1 MKQRMGTADVAAE
14 TASLRAKGII
24 GMRLVNVYDITS
36 KIYVFK
42 FAKSGEDSEKL
53 LLLVE
58 SGARFHTIDDM
69 PDKPDVPSNFVLKLR
84 KHLRTRRLEGITQLG
99 VDRIVRLTFG
109 TGEKECHVLLEFYAQ
124 GNIMLTDHHYQ
135 VLTLLRS
142 HRDDAKGIAMMSR
155 HTYPIHSIRL
165 RKPVTR
171 HELDSSVDSG
181 KQETLKIAVSNA
193 IPYGPNVALHCIVQ
207 AGLDPAK
214 KLSNEEEEEGS
225 LKVTETERIALM
237 NSIAGFEKWLDDC
250 EMPGALPGGV
260 IRLSPDGSGYI
271 EFEPLWGDD
280 FVEKPF
286 DTRVLSYPRDYD
298 AAISEYFGRIAAQR
312 NASQQAQREKTAM
325 AKLEAIRKD
334 HQSRV
339 INLQTEV
346 ETAEE
351 KAVAIESNLEK
362 VDAALNAV
370 KDALEGGMDWKE
382 LERLIKEERKAG
394 NPVAALIHSL
404 QLDKGRVTL
413 SLQNPSEGVEE
424 ETRSSCIV
432 QVDVE
437 LSAAANARTYY
448 EARKKFAESNE
459 LALEAAER
467 KVRRQLESLKV
478 ASQSA
483 DKASAAARKHYWFEK
498 FNWFISSENYLVIS
512 GRDAQQNELLVKR
525 YMEKCDV
532 YVHADLHGASSTIVK
547 NIEQGSSA
555 PPIPPLTLAE
565 AGQACVCRS
574 SAWNSKI
581 SSAAWWVYPEQVS
594 KTAPTGE
601 YLTTG
606 SFMIRGR
613 KNYLSAPPLVM
624 GLAFLF
630 RLEPGCIAAHV
641 GERAARSL
649 MNDEQNPIP
658 GVNPTPT
665 ALEEFMEGMPF
676 MDHLI
681 TSSSRQDSNKQDRS
695 NYLKTNNNYRVN
707 SRKDSKGGQR
717 QPAKNDDEKGKDV
730 ETQNKKGPT
739 SRKGKK
745 KMWIQEQDEEEK
757 EIAKS
762 LFGFGASNHHNGN
775 KKDRKAK
782 KEERKER
789 MAMRKALQKSGG
801 SQSNLLPGRASIPED
816 TLALLT
822 AQLHPDDNNASDN
835 NANDDS
841 ASDDSAGDDSAGD
854 DSAGDDNASGDH
866 AVIPDSDAQDST
878 KEKEDFA
885 SLLAEEG
892 IEELEEEMAGRLTQ
906 LDELTGIPR
915 PEDVL
920 LHAIPVCAPYRVV
933 AGYKYKVKLVPGT
946 LKKGKAFRQAVE
958 LLVNGMPIT
967 TGAPARE
974 GALLRAVPESEGI
987 DALVGGVRLQV
998 AGLLKMQQAKKAKGK
1013 NNRSKSS
1020 E

>member
-58 SGARFHTIDDM
+58 SGARFHTIADM

-109 TGEKECHVLLEFYAQ
+109 SGEKECHVLLEFYAQ
-124 GNIMLTDHHYQ
+124 GNIMLTNHHYQ

-171 HELDSSVDSG
+171 HDLDSSVDSG
-181 KQETLKIAVSNA
+181 KQESLKVAVSNA

-214 KLSNEEEEEGS
+214 QLSNEKEDAS
-225 LKVTETERIALM
+225 LKVTEAERVALM
-237 NSIAGFEKWLDDC
+237 DSIAGFEKWLDDC

-271 EFEPLWGDD
+271 EFEPLWRDD
-280 FVEKPF
+280 SVQTPF
-286 DTRVLSYPRDYD
+286 EPRVLSYPRDYD

-312 NASQQAQREKTAM
+312 SAFQQAQREKTAM
-325 AKLEAIRKD
+325 AKLDAIRKD
-334 HQSRV
+334 HESRV

-346 ETAEE
+346 ETAEQ

-382 LERLIKEERKAG
+382 LEKLIKEERKAS

-413 SLQNPSEGVEE
+413 SLQNQSVGLEE
-424 ETRSSCIV
+424 EPLVVV
-432 QVDVE
+432 QVDIE
-437 LSAAANARTYY
+437 FSAAANARNYY
-448 EARKKFAESNE
+448 EARKRFADKARRTLDSNE
-459 LALEAAER
+459 MALEAAER

-483 DKASAAARKHYWFEK
+483 DKASAAARKPYWFEK

-641 GERAARSL
+641 GERAPRSL
-649 MNDEQNPIP
+649 MDDEQNPP
-658 GVNPTPT
+658 PSVNPTPT

-681 TSSSRQDSNKQDRS
+681 TSSSRQASSKQDRS
-695 NYLKTNNNYRVN
+695 NYLKSNNNNRVN
-707 SRKDSKGGQR
+707 SGRDAKGGQR
-717 QPAKNDDEKGKDV
+717 QPAKNVDEKEV
-730 ETQNKKGPT
+730 ETQNKEGPT

-757 EIAKS
+757 ELAKG
-762 LFGFGASNHHNGN
+762 LFGFASNSPNGN

-801 SQSNLLPGRASIPED
+801 SQSNFLPGRASIPKD

-822 AQLHPDDNNASDN
+822 AQLHPDDHNAVDGN
-835 NANDDS
+835 
-841 ASDDSAGDDSAGD
+841 
-854 DSAGDDNASGDH
+854 

-892 IEELEEEMAGRLTQ
+892 VEELEEEMAGRLTQ

-946 LKKGKAFRQAVE
+946 LKKGKAFRQAIE
-958 LLVNGMPIT
+958 LIVNGMPIT
-967 TGAPARE
+967 AGAPARE

-987 DALVGGVRLQV
+987 HALVGGVRLQV

-1013 NNRSKSS
+1013 SNMAKSS
-1020 E
+1020 NNEIQGKK

>member
-14 TASLRAKGII
+14 TSSLRAKGII

-42 FAKSGEDSEKL
+42 FAKSGEDNEKL

-58 SGARFHTIDDM
+58 SGARFHTIADM

-109 TGEKECHVLLEFYAQ
+109 SGEKACHVLLEFYAQ

-171 HELDSSVDSG
+171 DDLDSSVDSG
-181 KQETLKIAVSNA
+181 KQDTLKVAVSNA
-193 IPYGPNVALHCIVQ
+193 IPYGPNVALHCILR

-214 KLSNEEEEEGS
+214 KLNTEKEEAS
-225 LKVTETERIALM
+225 LKVTETERVALM
-237 NSIAGFEKWLDDC
+237 DSIASFEKWLDDC

-271 EFEPLWGDD
+271 DFEPLWGDD
-280 FVEKPF
+280 SVEKPSEA
-286 DTRVLSYPRDYD
+286 RVLSYPRDYD

-312 NASQQAQREKTAM
+312 NESQQAQREKTAM

-334 HQSRV
+334 HESRV

-346 ETAEE
+346 ETAEQ
-351 KAVAIESNLEK
+351 KAIAIESNLEK
-362 VDAALNAV
+362 VDAAINAV

-382 LERLIKEERKAG
+382 LERLIKEERKGG
-394 NPVAALIHSL
+394 NPVAALIQSL
-404 QLDKGRVTL
+404 QLDRDRVTL
-413 SLQNPSEGVEE
+413 SLQNPSEGLEE
-424 ETRSSCIV
+424 EPRLPCIV
-432 QVDVE
+432 QVDIE

-448 EARKKFAESNE
+448 EARKKFADKARRTLESNE
-459 LALEAAER
+459 MALEAAER
-467 KVRRQLESLKV
+467 KVRRQLETLKV
-478 ASQSA
+478 TSQSA

-547 NIEQGSSA
+547 NIEQSSSA

-601 YLTTG
+601 YLSTG

-641 GERAARSL
+641 GERAPRSL
-649 MNDEQNPIP
+649 MNDEQSPAPRINS
-658 GVNPTPT
+658 THAAPT

-681 TSSSRQDSNKQDRS
+681 TSSSRQVSNKQDRS
-695 NYLKTNNNYRVN
+695 NYLKNNNT
-707 SRKDSKGGQR
+707 SKKDSKAGER
-717 QPAKNDDEKGKDV
+717 QPAKNEKGKEI
-730 ETQNKKGPT
+730 ETSLNKEGPT
-739 SRKGKK
+739 SRKGRK
-745 KMWIQEQDEEEK
+745 KMWIQEQDDEEK
-757 EIAKS
+757 ELAKS
-762 LFGFGASNHHNGN
+762 LFGSGASNYPNGN

-801 SQSNLLPGRASIPED
+801 SQSNLLPGRTSIPED

-822 AQLHPDDNNASDN
+822 AQLHPDDNNVSD
-835 NANDDS
+835 DD
-841 ASDDSAGDDSAGD
+841 ASDDD
-854 DSAGDDNASGDH
+854 

-892 IEELEEEMAGRLTQ
+892 VEELEEEVAGRLTQ

-958 LLVNGMPIT
+958 LMLNGMPTT

-1013 NNRSKSS
+1013 SKGTTVNDDDGGKGKNNRPRASK
-1020 E
+1020 